1 MKKLLFTFLLFTF
14 VVTAQKNMPV
24 GMHYVTVESSDA
36 NELIELEKNY
46 FSKLHKNAIDNSD
59 SGNISLL
66 SPPKLDSKDGCKC
79 TYKKVV

>member
-46 FSKLHKNAIDNSD
+46 KLLN
-59 SGNISLL
+59 
-66 SPPKLDSKDGCKC
+66 
-79 TYKKVV
+79 Y

>member
-1 MKKLLFTFLLFTF
+1 MKKILFIFLLFTF

-46 FSKLHKNAIDNSD
+46 FSKLHKNAIDN
-59 SGNISLL
+59 G
-66 SPPKLDSKDGCKC
+66 
-79 TYKKVV
+79 KKIGWDMWRLETNTDPNHTTFL